1 MRGIF
6 QSLLLFIAQASDRE
20 LAIMVQYLKAE
31 NRVLR
36 SKLPKRIE
44 VTPREKETLL
54 KYGRPAG
61 AKIKELIAIVSPRTF
76 ARWVN
81 AEKTIV
87 RRPSAPKGRPR
98 TPEQIREVVLRLARE
113 NHWGYTRIL
122 GELKKLGVHKICR
135 STVVN
140 ILRQHGLQPQPRRAE
155 ETWDEFIRRHGQTLW
170 ACDFFTKKVW
180 TMQGLFEVYILFF
193 LQVNTRRVYLAGQT
207 PNPDRAWV
215 HRQAQNFAASG
226 AGLAV
231 RPALLLRDN
240 DQKFGPE
247 FDAVLE
253 AEGVDVR
260 RVGPLA
266 PNLNAYCERFVQTAQ
281 VECLDR
287 FIVFGQAHLRHLL
300 HEFLVH
306 YHECR
311 PHQGIGNVTP
321 AGPAPP
327 DPSPLDPRE
336 VVCEERLGGL
346 LKHYRRRA
354 A

>member
-1 MRGIF
+1 
-6 QSLLLFIAQASDRE
+6 
-20 LAIMVQYLKAE
+20 MVQYLKAE

-36 SKLPKRIE
+36 GKLPKRVE

-54 KYGRPAG
+54 KYGKPLG
-61 AKIKELIAIVSPRTF
+61 GKIKELIGIVAPRTF

-81 AEKTIV
+81 AEKTIF
-87 RRPSAPKGRPR
+87 RRPSTQKGRPR
-98 TPEQIREVVLRLARE
+98 TPEEVEQMVLRLASE
-113 NHWGYTRIL
+113 NNWGYTRIL
-122 GELKKLGVHKICR
+122 GELRKLGVHKICR

-140 ILRQHGLQPQPRRAE
+140 ILKRHGLDPRPWHGE
-155 ETWDEFIRRHGQTLW
+155 ETWDEFVRRHAQTIW
-170 ACDFFTKKVW
+170 ACDFFSKNVW
-180 TMQGLFEVYILFF
+180 TMRGRVEVYVLFF
-193 LQVNTRRVYLAGQT
+193 IHLGSRRMFLAGVS

-215 HRQAQNFAASG
+215 QHQAQNFALHA
-226 AGLAV
+226 AEQAV
-231 RPALLLRDN
+231 KPAMLLRDN
-240 DQKFGPE
+240 DHKFGPE
-247 FDAVLE
+247 FDAVLK

-266 PNLNAYCERFVQTAQ
+266 PNLNAVAERFVQCVK

-287 FIVFGQAHLRHLL
+287 FLVFGEGHLRHLL

-306 YHECR
+306 YHKCR

-321 AGPAPP
+321 AEPPP

-336 VVCEERLGGL
+336 VVCQERLGGL
-346 LKHYRRRA
+346 LKHYSRRA